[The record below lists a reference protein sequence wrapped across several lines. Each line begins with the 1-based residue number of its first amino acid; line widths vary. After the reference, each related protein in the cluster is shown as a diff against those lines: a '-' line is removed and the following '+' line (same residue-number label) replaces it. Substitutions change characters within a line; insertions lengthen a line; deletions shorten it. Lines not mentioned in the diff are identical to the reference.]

1 MAKVAKVIP
10 KLILGLAVGFSL
22 NLGAAQAGDATAG
35 AKVFKKCKAC
45 HTVDAGGKNKIG
57 PNLHAIIGKAAA
69 TTEGY
74 KYSSAMQDSGLT
86 WTEEN
91 LTEFLTKPKKF
102 IPKTKMS
109 FGGLKKPKQIED
121 LIAYLKENS

>member
-1 MAKVAKVIP
+1 MAKIATMAMGLVIG
-10 KLILGLAVGFSL
+10 LGLSL
-22 NLGAAQAGDATAG
+22 SAAQAGDAAAG
-35 AKVFKKCKAC
+35 KKVFKKCKAC
-45 HTVDAGGKNKIG
+45 HTIDAGGKNKIG

-69 TTEGY
+69 SSEGY
-74 KYSSAMQDSGLT
+74 KYSKAMSASGIT

-91 LTEFLTKPKKF
+91 LAEFFKKPKKF

-109 FGGLKKPKQIED
+109 FGGLKKDKQIED